1 MKRKITSIVGF
12 IMAVLMSMACVS
24 GCRLI
29 TTNNDRDMDQV
40 VATINLNEKEE
51 KIYKRDMVMQ
61 YLNYGYTYVQ
71 SYGYTLEQTYELI
84 FDGLITSRIM
94 AQGAMKVFE
103 EENKVLNASIT
114 DVNNPERYLDEE
126 AVVDALYNTRHS
138 ISELIESMLEAE
150 EEKYQDAYIGDVRA
164 VPTNATNKA
173 VELSLDEKKEYNKE
187 KFDISSDAAH
197 RDAFNDI
204 VELLK
209 VNSLLEDAST
219 KFDGTLESTLYYKNT
234 YKSNLEA
241 ELLTRLEED
250 RSLSVRSAL
259 TFEELENEYLEALE
273 DQKNWN
279 NADFVTALGSA
290 SVGSPMLYSSFGSY
304 GYVYNLLLGATSEQ
318 TSAISAIKTENPNIS
333 NEDFAKERK
342 EILKATLVKDLRS
355 GWVIS
360 GFDAEMRGED
370 FIFTGDYTFA
380 KDKANAL
387 AFQGKVNKIKDAD
400 AEKHQSALYTVT
412 DTTVYE
418 LDAFIDFM
426 NGYLG
431 GTATDNTSAYASLG
445 DSIYGAK
452 NLEGVSEY
460 TAKINDMLFAFSTDS
475 GSLNTYKGYVIKPPV
490 DGANTEEYVATFGE
504 AGRILLEQG
513 EGYVI
518 VASDYG
524 YHVMFYSEQFSIDY
538 SVGSLVEYLN
548 KEAGETKT
556 RDQWIEYYNSMVED
570 WEEFANE
577 NNYLYNT
584 ANSLTTAKVNNA
596 LATVERELINA
607 NRYDVSDKVV
617 LYKDRFQD
625 LYK

>member
-12 IMAVLMSMACVS
+12 IMAVLMSMACFS

-61 YLNYGYTYVQ
+61 YLNYGYMYVQ

-103 EENKVLNASIT
+103 EENKVLNSTIT

-138 ISELIESMLEAE
+138 ISDLIDSMLDKE
-150 EEKYQDAYIGDVRA
+150 EDKYQDAYIGDVRA
-164 VPTNATNKA
+164 IPTNATNKA
-173 VELSLDEKKEYNKE
+173 VELSLDEKKEFNKE
-187 KFDISSDAAH
+187 KFDISSDAEH

-209 VNSLLEDAST
+209 VNSLLEDATT
-219 KFDGTLESTLYYKNT
+219 KFDGTLESTLYYQNT

-259 TFEELENEYLEALE
+259 TFEELESEYLEALE
-273 DQKNWN
+273 NQKNWN
-279 NADFVTALGSA
+279 NADFVSALGSA

-318 TSAISAIKTENPNIS
+318 TSAITAIKTENPNIS
-333 NEDFAKERK
+333 NQDFASERR
-342 EILKATLVKDLRS
+342 EILNATLVKDLRS

-360 GFDAEMRGED
+360 GFDAELRGDD

-400 AEKHQSALYTVT
+400 EEKHQPAKYTVT

-418 LDAFIDFM
+418 LDAFIEFM

-431 GTATDNTSAYASLG
+431 GTATDNMSAYASLG
-445 DSIYGAK
+445 GSIYGAK
-452 NLEGVSEY
+452 NLSGVSEY
-460 TAKINDMLFAFSTDS
+460 SAKINEMLFAFSTDS
-475 GSLNTYKGYVIKPPV
+475 GSLNTYKGYVIKPAV

-538 SVGSLVEYLN
+538 TVGSLVEYLN
-548 KEAGETKT
+548 KESGETKT
-556 RDQWIEYYNSMVED
+556 RDQWIEYYNSMVGNWED
-570 WEEFANE
+570 FAKE

-596 LATVERELINA
+596 LATIERELINA
-607 NRYDVSDKVV
+607 NRYDVSNKVV